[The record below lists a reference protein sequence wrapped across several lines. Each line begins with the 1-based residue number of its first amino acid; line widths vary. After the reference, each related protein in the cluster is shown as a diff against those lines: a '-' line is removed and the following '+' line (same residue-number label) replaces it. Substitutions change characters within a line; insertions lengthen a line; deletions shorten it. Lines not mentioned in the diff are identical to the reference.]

1 MHIYDYKTDFNL
13 YGRNASKLSQKLS
26 SIKDPIWIR
35 KKNDNK
41 VCNAKSILG
50 LLSLG
55 IEKCDN
61 IEIFTES
68 SDYVNIF
75 SCIESVFNEL
85 SE

>member
-1 MHIYDYKTDFNL
+1 MHILDYKTDFNL

-26 SIKDPIWIR
+26 SIKDPIWI
-35 KKNDNK
+35 KKKDDNK

-55 IEKCDN
+55 IEKRDN

>member
-26 SIKDPIWIR
+26 SIKDPIWI
-35 KKNDNK
+35 KKKDDNK

-55 IEKCDN
+55 IEKRDN

>member
-1 MHIYDYKTDFNL
+1 MHIYDYKAGFNL

-26 SIKDPIWIR
+26 NIKSPIWIR

-55 IEKCDN
+55 IERNDN

-75 SCIESVFNEL
+75 NCIESVFNEF

>member
-1 MHIYDYKTDFNL
+1 MHTYDYKTDFNL

-26 SIKDPIWIR
+26 SIKDPIWI
-35 KKNDNK
+35 KKKDDNK

-55 IEKCDN
+55 IEKRDN